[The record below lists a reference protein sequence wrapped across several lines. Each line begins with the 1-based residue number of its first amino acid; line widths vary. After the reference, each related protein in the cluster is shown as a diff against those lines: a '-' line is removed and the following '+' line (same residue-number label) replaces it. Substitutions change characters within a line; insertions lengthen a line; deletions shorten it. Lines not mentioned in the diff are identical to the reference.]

1 MKVLAIFTCYNRRE
15 LTRQSMELLGQNKNV
30 TFDYVI
36 VNDGS
41 TDGSGALLDEYAAKD
56 KRIIA
61 VHQKNAGVSAA
72 RNAGMRLARGEYLAF
87 VDGDDW
93 MERTAYEDI
102 LQKLQGRRPDIVI
115 FQNLSVEGGL
125 ARKNFCNETLAQE
138 NPPFEELVMRYGAQ
152 VTTKLFKRLFIREAG
167 VSFTQGIVLGED
179 TIFCTESSTSA
190 IRRRSQSNSPQ
201 SDTM

>member
-1 MKVLAIFTCYNRRE
+1 MNTAEHLAGEPAI
-15 LTRQSMELLGQNKNV
+15 S
-30 TFDYVI
+30 VI
-36 VNDGS
+36 VPIYNVEPYLGECLDSLCGQTLRNIEIIGVDDGS

-102 LQKLQGRRPDIVI
+102 LQKLQGRI
-115 FQNLSVEGGL
+115 LSFSGIQVFMAVNYAL
-125 ARKNFCNETLAQE
+125 
-138 NPPFEELVMRYGAQ
+138 LVLTA
-152 VTTKLFKRLFIREAG
+152 I
-167 VSFTQGIVLGED
+167 
-179 TIFCTESSTSA
+179 SA
-190 IRRRSQSNSPQ
+190 IHKVFAL
-201 SDTM
+201 

>member
-1 MKVLAIFTCYNRRE
+1 MNTAEHIAGEPAI
-15 LTRQSMELLGQNKNV
+15 S
-30 TFDYVI
+30 VI
-36 VNDGS
+36 VPIYNVEPYLSECLDSLCGQTLRNIEIIGVDDGS

-115 FQNLSVEGGL
+115 FRHTSIYGGETAIGTYYNGATLNGINKKYASDKNWANSVYSHMQYL
-125 ARKNFCNETLAQE
+125 YN
-138 NPPFEELVMRYGAQ
+138 
-152 VTTKLFKRLFIREAG
+152 KL
-167 VSFTQGIVLGED
+167 
-179 TIFCTESSTSA
+179 
-190 IRRRSQSNSPQ
+190 
-201 SDTM
+201 